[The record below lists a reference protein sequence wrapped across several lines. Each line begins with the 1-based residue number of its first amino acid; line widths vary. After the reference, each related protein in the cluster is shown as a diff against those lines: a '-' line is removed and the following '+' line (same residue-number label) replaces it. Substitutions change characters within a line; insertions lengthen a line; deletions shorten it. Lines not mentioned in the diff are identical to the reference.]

1 MNYSILKIK
10 MKQIMKKKEFDND
23 GEDDIIYKDL
33 DEDWWINPTFY
44 FNNNNIKILI

>member
-33 DEDWWINPTFY
+33 DEDGGLILLLI
-44 FNNNNIKILI
+44 IKI

>member
-33 DEDWWINPTFY
+33 YEDGGLILLLI
-44 FNNNNIKILI
+44 IKI